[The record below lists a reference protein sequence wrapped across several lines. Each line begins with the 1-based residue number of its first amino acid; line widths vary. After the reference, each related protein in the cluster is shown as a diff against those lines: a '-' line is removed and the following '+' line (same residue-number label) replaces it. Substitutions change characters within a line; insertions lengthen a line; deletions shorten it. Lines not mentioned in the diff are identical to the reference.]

1 MSEAPPTPAASR
13 PTVQGLVLA
22 AGAGRRFGGPKG
34 LARDGQGVPWVARA
48 VRTLFAGGCERV
60 VVTVGARAAEVAAL
74 VPGAVDRTG
83 RSDVHGSPPA
93 TREAI
98 SAPGVVD
105 VVSVPDWAEG
115 LAASLRAG
123 LAAAAGS
130 DAVIVMPVDTPDA
143 PPDLVR
149 RVLAAAGADVR
160 SALVQAVYGGAPGH
174 PVLLGADHLDAAR
187 RSLVGDRGARAYLV
201 AHRAVEV
208 ECTDLWHGA
217 DIDVR

>member
-1 MSEAPPTPAASR
+1 MSEAPPTPAAAR

-34 LARDGQGVPWVARA
+34 LARDGHGVPWVARA
-48 VRTLFAGGCERV
+48 VQTLRAGGCERV
-60 VVTVGARAAEVAAL
+60 LVTVGARAAEVAAL
-74 VPGAVDRTG
+74 VPQAVDAPGVPVSR
-83 RSDVHGSPPA
+83 A
-93 TREAI
+93 THDAI
-98 SAPGVVD
+98 AAPGVVE

-123 LAAAAGS
+123 LSAAAGS

-187 RSLVGDRGARAYLV
+187 RSVVGDRGARAYLV

-208 ECTDLWHGA
+208 ECADLWHGA